1 MTAKVTVPNI
11 FANQTT
17 AIPLAQLDS
26 NFTQVSG
33 AINNAAT
40 YSNYADDI
48 GTANNYFI
56 NISGVT
62 TTYVAG
68 IRFQFKA
75 ANANTNSCSL
85 DVNSQGSKGITK
97 PDGTDL
103 DPYTIVAGQIVDVIY
118 NGTTFQMV
126 NIDTLAFEV
135 SSIVS
140 SATIT
145 PPSDLVT
152 QYNVTAL
159 AVPATVAIPSGTPA
173 DGQKLIIRI
182 KDNGSSQALTWDT
195 GAGGYREVGVTL
207 PTVTIPSKILYVGCI
222 YNSSDTFWDV
232 VGVAQQ
238 V

>member
-1 MTAKVTVPNI
+1 MTAKVTIPNI
-11 FANQTT
+11 FATQTT

-26 NFTQVSG
+26 NFNQVSQT
-33 AINNAAT
+33 INNAAT
-40 YSNYADDI
+40 YSNYGDDI

-75 ANANTNSCSL
+75 ANANTNACSL
-85 DVNSQGSKGITK
+85 DVNGQGPKGIVK
-97 PDGTDL
+97 PDGSDL
-103 DPYTIVAGQIVDVIY
+103 DPYTITAGQVVDVIY
-118 NGTTFQMV
+118 DGTEFQMV

-140 SATIT
+140 AASIT

-159 AVPATVAIPSGTPA
+159 AVPATVNAPSGTPA
-173 DGQKLIIRI
+173 DGQKIIIRI

-195 GAGGYREVGVTL
+195 AVGGYREVGVTL

-222 YNSSDTFWDV
+222 YNSNDDYWDV

>member
-1 MTAKVTVPNI
+1 MTAKVTVPNT
-11 FANQTT
+11 FATQTT

-26 NFTQVSG
+26 NFNQVSG

-75 ANANTNSCSL
+75 ANDNTGNSSL
-85 DVNSQGSKGITK
+85 DVNGQGPKGIVQK
-97 PDGTDL
+97 DGTDIR
-103 DPYTIVAGQIVDVIY
+103 PYTIIAGQIVDVLY
-118 NGTTFQMV
+118 NGTNFQLM
-126 NIDTLAFEV
+126 NYDSTGIEV
-135 SSIVS
+135 DSIVS

-145 PPSDLVT
+145 PPIDLCT

-159 AVPATVAIPSGTPA
+159 ATPATVAGPSGTPYL
-173 DGQKLIIRI
+173 GQKIIIRI
-182 KDNGSSQALTWDT
+182 KDNGVSQGLTWDT
-195 GAGGYREVGVTL
+195 AVGGYREIGVTL
-207 PTVTIPSKILYVGCI
+207 PTATIPSKILYVGCI
-222 YNSSDTFWDV
+222 YNFADDYWDV